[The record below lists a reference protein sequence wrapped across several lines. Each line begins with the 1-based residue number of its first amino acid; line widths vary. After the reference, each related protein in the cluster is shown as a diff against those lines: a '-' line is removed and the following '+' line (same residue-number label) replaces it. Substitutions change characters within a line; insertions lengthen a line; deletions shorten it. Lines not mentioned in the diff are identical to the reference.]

1 MKITVFTS
9 NQPRHLSLIADLA
22 MSADQVFAIQECNTV
37 FPGRVADF
45 LRASEV
51 MENYFSKV
59 IDAEKKVFGGLRFSA
74 TNARTLSIKS
84 GDLNRIDIGSLADAL
99 HSDIYIV
106 FGASFIK
113 GPLLDFLVSNKAV
126 NIHMGISPYYRGSS
140 CNFWAIYDGNPDL
153 VGATIHLLS
162 PGLDSGPMLFHAL
175 PKPAAIDP
183 FLLGFRAV
191 QAAHRALIESIKS
204 GRLFSLKA
212 LPQDRNLEIRY
223 SRHRDF
229 TDEVAKE
236 YLERNLSAR
245 DIDRML
251 KSRRERQLLEPQ
263 YF

>member
-22 MSADQVFAIQECNTV
+22 TIADQVFAIQECNTV
-37 FPGRVADF
+37 FPGRIPDF
-45 LRASEV
+45 IPTFEV
-51 MENYFSKV
+51 MEKYLSKV
-59 IDAEKKVFGGLRFSA
+59 IDAEKQVFGGLRFSPPKA
-74 TNARTLSIKS
+74 QTLSIKN
-84 GDLNRIDIGSLADAL
+84 GDLNRIEIGLLADAL
-99 HSDIYIV
+99 RSDVYVV

-113 GPLLDFLVSNKAV
+113 GPLIDFLVANKAI

-153 VGATIHLLS
+153 VGATVHLLS
-162 PGLDSGPMLFHAL
+162 RNLDSGPMLFHAL
-175 PKPAAIDP
+175 PKPAPIDP
-183 FLLGFRAV
+183 FLLGFHAV

-212 LPQDRNLEIRY
+212 LPQERNLEIRY

-229 TDEVAKE
+229 TDAVAKS
-236 YLERNLSAR
+236 YLDRNLTAH
-245 DIDRML
+245 DIGRML
-251 KSRRERQLLEPQ
+251 DSSPKRQLLEPQ

>member
-9 NQPRHLSLIADLA
+9 NQPRHLALIADLA
-22 MSADQVFAIQECNTV
+22 TIADQVFAIQECNTV

-45 LRASEV
+45 LRTSEV

-59 IDAEKKVFGGLRFSA
+59 IDAEKEVFGGLRFSSP
-74 TNARTLSIKS
+74 NAQMLSIKS
-84 GDLNRIDIGSLADAL
+84 GDLNRIDIGLLADAL
-99 HSDIYIV
+99 HSDIYVV
-106 FGASFIK
+106 FGASFIQ
-113 GPLLDFLVSNKAV
+113 GPLLDFLIANKAI

-162 PGLDSGPMLFHAL
+162 GGLDSGPMLFHAL

-183 FLLGFRAV
+183 FLLGFHAV

-212 LPQDRNLEIRY
+212 LPQDRKLEIRY

>member
-1 MKITVFTS
+1 
-9 NQPRHLSLIADLA
+9 
-22 MSADQVFAIQECNTV
+22 
-37 FPGRVADF
+37 
-45 LRASEV
+45 
-51 MENYFSKV
+51 
-59 IDAEKKVFGGLRFSA
+59 LRFSA
-74 TNARTLSIKS
+74 PNARTLSIKS
-84 GDLNRIDIGSLADAL
+84 GDLNRIDIGLLADAL
-99 HSDIYIV
+99 HSDIYVV

-113 GPLLDFLVSNKAV
+113 GPVLDFLIANKAI

-162 PGLDSGPMLFHAL
+162 RGLDSGPMLFHAL
-175 PKPAAIDP
+175 PKPAPVGP
-183 FLLGFRAV
+183 FLLGFHAV

-236 YLERNLSAR
+236 YLERNLNAR

>member
-22 MSADQVFAIQECNTV
+22 TIADQVFAIQECNTV

-59 IDAEKKVFGGLRFSA
+59 IDAEKEIFGGLRFSA

-84 GDLNRIDIGSLADAL
+84 GDLNRIDIGLLAEAL
-99 HSDIYIV
+99 QSDIYIV

-113 GPLLDFLVSNKAV
+113 GALLDFLIANKAI

-140 CNFWAIYDGNPDL
+140 CNFWAIYDENPDL

-162 PGLDSGPMLFHAL
+162 SGLDSGAMLFHAL
-175 PKPAAIDP
+175 PKVAAIDP
-183 FLLGFRAV
+183 FLLGFHAV

-251 KSRRERQLLEPQ
+251 KTRRERQLVEPQ
-263 YF
+263 FF

>member
-9 NQPRHLSLIADLA
+9 NQARHLSLIADMA
-22 MSADQVFAIQECNTV
+22 TIADQVFAIQECNTV

-59 IDAEKKVFGGLRFSA
+59 IDAEKEVFGGLRFSA

-84 GDLNRIDIGSLADAL
+84 GDLNRIDIGLLADAL
-99 HSDIYIV
+99 QSDIYIV

-113 GPLLDFLVSNKAV
+113 GPLLDFLIANKAI

-162 PGLDSGPMLFHAL
+162 RGLDSGPMLFHAL

-183 FLLGFRAV
+183 FLLGFHAV

-212 LPQDRNLEIRY
+212 LPQNHDLEIRY

-236 YLERNLSAR
+236 YLQRNLSAH

>member
-22 MSADQVFAIQECNTV
+22 TIADQVFAIQECNTV

-45 LRASEV
+45 IRTSEA

-59 IDAEKKVFGGLRFSA
+59 IDAEKQVFGGLRFSSP
-74 TNARTLSIKS
+74 NVRTLSIKS
-84 GDLNRIDIGSLADAL
+84 GDLNQIEIGLFADAL
-99 HSDIYIV
+99 RSDIYVV

-113 GPLLDFLVSNKAV
+113 GPLIDFLTANKAV

-153 VGATIHLLS
+153 VGATVHLLS
-162 PGLDSGPMLFHAL
+162 RNLDSGPMLFHAL
-175 PKPAAIDP
+175 PKPAPIDP
-183 FLLGFRAV
+183 FLLGFHAV
-191 QAAHRALIESIKS
+191 QAAHRALLESIKS

-212 LPQDRNLEIRY
+212 LPQDRNLEIRF

-229 TDEVAKE
+229 TDEVAKG
-236 YLERNLSAR
+236 YLERNLTAQ
-245 DIDRML
+245 DIGQML
-251 KSRRERQLLEPQ
+251 KTSPKRQLLEPQ